1 MNSKK
6 NNSHGEKSTPIN
18 IVIHFVCN
26 IPNVVFMFSLNLFS
40 FSIYQWIT
48 DDAVAAI
55 NQQPWMEVKRWST
68 LTTSTFGFQL
78 FWVRMLFLEYILSPC
93 PTLTLF
99 PIASSPTSPPPL
111 PHPHVVAMLTSN
123 LFLFSLYR
131 WIFYVAPLQRSHNLN
146 MNPTGWISRGAAAI
160 DESQCWSTSTTSA
173 FGFNFLSV
181 FFYSFYLPYHPSSPT
196 YFHTSST
203 PAPLSTRHS
212 PRPILPFLVT
222 NILFFPF
229 LLSRLFP
236 SPSNSPRPHPLVPPS
251 QCCCRRR

>member
-18 IVIHFVCN
+18 IDIHFVCN
-26 IPNVVFMFSLNLFS
+26 IPNVVFMFSSNLFS

-111 PHPHVVAMLTSN
+111 SHPHVVVMFTSN

-146 MNPTGWISRGAAAI
+146 MNPTGWISRGATAI
-160 DESQCWSTSTTSA
+160 DESQRWSTSTTSA

-181 FFYSFYLPYHPSSPT
+181 FYSFYLPYHPSSLT

-229 LLSRLFP
+229 HLSRLFP
-236 SPSNSPRPHPLVPPS
+236 SPSNSPRPHPLVSPS
-251 QCCCRRR
+251 PCCCRRR

>member
-6 NNSHGEKSTPIN
+6 NNSHGEESTPIN
-18 IVIHFVCN
+18 IDIHFVCN
-26 IPNVVFMFSLNLFS
+26 IPNVVFMFSSNLFS

-55 NQQPWMEVKRWST
+55 NQQPWIEVKRWST

-78 FWVRMLFLEYILSPC
+78 FLGPYVISRIYPLSLSHPHPVPHC
-93 PTLTLF
+93 LV
-99 PIASSPTSPPPL
+99 PTSPPPL
-111 PHPHVVAMLTSN
+111 PHPHVVAMFTSN

-160 DESQCWSTSTTSA
+160 DESQRWSTSTTSA

-181 FFYSFYLPYHPSSPT
+181 FL
-196 YFHTSST
+196 
-203 PAPLSTRHS
+203 
-212 PRPILPFLVT
+212 
-222 NILFFPF
+222 
-229 LLSRLFP
+229 
-236 SPSNSPRPHPLVPPS
+236 
-251 QCCCRRR
+251 

>member
-18 IVIHFVCN
+18 IDIHFVCN
-26 IPNVVFMFSLNLFS
+26 IPNVVFMFSSNLFS

-111 PHPHVVAMLTSN
+111 SHPHVVVMFTSN

-131 WIFYVAPLQRSHNLN
+131 WIFYVAHCSGHIICIWIRRDEFQEEQQPLMKVNANQHRQPQRLDSIFCQFFIVFIY
-146 MNPTGWISRGAAAI
+146 PTIPPLWPIS
-160 DESQCWSTSTTSA
+160 T
-173 FGFNFLSV
+173 
-181 FFYSFYLPYHPSSPT
+181 LPL
-196 YFHTSST
+196 
-203 PAPLSTRHS
+203 PLLRS
-212 PRPILPFLVT
+212 PRGTLHAQFSPF
-222 NILFFPF
+222 
-229 LLSRLFP
+229 
-236 SPSNSPRPHPLVPPS
+236 
-251 QCCCRRR
+251 